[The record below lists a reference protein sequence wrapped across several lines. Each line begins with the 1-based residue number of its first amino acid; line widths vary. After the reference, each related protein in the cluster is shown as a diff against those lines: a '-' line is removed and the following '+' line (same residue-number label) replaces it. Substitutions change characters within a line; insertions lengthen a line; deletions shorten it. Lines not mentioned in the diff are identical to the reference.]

1 MEKKG
6 HLYEIIIKSI
16 FLVVGIIGLIL
27 IFSNLIHI
35 LPLLNSFSLD
45 YNQMHLYIIDTELA
59 PAYKA
64 LTSVDYLNGSVIVKV
79 LLSFVINLPIFSL
92 LFLLLTL
99 VMGIIYFLF
108 VKWPLIRS
116 YFKLSLVHI
125 GLFIVKY
132 VLFGL
137 LLLAFYSS
145 DMKSLAVGLF
155 IGTITYILISLVQ
168 IFFHSLWVLKFIFNI
183 SDDIKEYNNC

>member
-6 HLYEIIIKSI
+6 HLYEIIIKAI

-45 YNQMHLYIIDTELA
+45 YNQMHLYIVDTELA
-59 PAYKA
+59 PAYKV

-168 IFFHSLWVLKFIFNI
+168 IFLHSLWVLKFIFNI